1 MATYI
6 LVDPNRLGC
15 MVKLQSRTDN
25 LSFCPTIFLIGT
37 YKYKL
42 AKFLAELLNQLF
54 HHNKEVKEVSA
65 FNQFM
70 MSYDVCNL
78 FTNILTMSVVYSQIS
93 FLKK

>member
-15 MVKLQSRTDN
+15 TVKLQSRTDN

-42 AKFLAELLNQLF
+42 AKFLAELLNPII
-54 HHNKEVKEVSA
+54 S
-65 FNQFM
+65 
-70 MSYDVCNL
+70 
-78 FTNILTMSVVYSQIS
+78 SQQRSKTGKCI
-93 FLKK
+93 